1 METAASV
8 GPASVLGKEI
18 AVRKSLLSLA
28 FLLALAVPIAAQAP
42 PPLGGPPPEYV
53 LKEVLGLS
61 DQQLASFRDL
71 AQARASAADALRRQ
85 LEDRQRALSHA
96 LSSPTPDPGAVGAL
110 VISTTSLQ
118 KQAGQIEAGFQNGF
132 LGLLSDEQKSKLG
145 FIQSVEAALRAAG
158 ALHQLGL

>member
-1 METAASV
+1 
-8 GPASVLGKEI
+8 
-18 AVRKSLLSLA
+18 VRKSLLSLA
-28 FLLALAVPIAAQAP
+28 LLLASAVPIAAQAP

-61 DQQLASFRDL
+61 DQQLASVRDL
-71 AQARASAADALRRQ
+71 AQARASAADPLWRQ
-85 LEDRQRALSHA
+85 LEDRQRALSDA
-96 LSSPTPDPGAVGAL
+96 LSLPAPDPGAVGAL
-110 VISTTSLQ
+110 VLSINAAQ
-118 KQAGQIEAGFQNGF
+118 KQFGQIEAGFRNGF

>member
-1 METAASV
+1 
-8 GPASVLGKEI
+8 
-18 AVRKSLLSLA
+18 VRKSLLSLA
-28 FLLALAVPIAAQAP
+28 LLLAFAVPIAAQAP

-53 LKEVLGLS
+53 IKEVLGLS

-71 AQARASAADALRRQ
+71 AQARASAAETLRRQ
-85 LEDRQRALSHA
+85 LEDRQRALSDA
-96 LSSPTPDPGAVGAL
+96 FSLPSPDPDPGTVGAL
-110 VISTTSLQ
+110 VISINSLQ
-118 KQAGQIEAGFQNGF
+118 KQFGQIEAGFRNGF